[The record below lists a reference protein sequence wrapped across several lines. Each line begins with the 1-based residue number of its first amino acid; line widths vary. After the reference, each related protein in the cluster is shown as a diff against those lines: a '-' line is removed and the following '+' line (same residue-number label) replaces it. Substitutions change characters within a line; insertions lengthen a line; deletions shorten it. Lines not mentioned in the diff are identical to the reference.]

1 MCQSKTLLRMQ
12 ITKLLLPNA
21 TTQRCHFNSQ
31 FTPININEVKSEFRA
46 YGNGS
51 IDFTTDKNIGIITLN
66 HQERRNAIS
75 GKMMAEFHDLITHL
89 ETRVNQIKDIKGNF
103 LIYKEI
109 PKIR

>member
-1 MCQSKTLLRMQ
+1 MQ

-21 TTQRCHFNSQ
+21 TTQAQRHFNSQ